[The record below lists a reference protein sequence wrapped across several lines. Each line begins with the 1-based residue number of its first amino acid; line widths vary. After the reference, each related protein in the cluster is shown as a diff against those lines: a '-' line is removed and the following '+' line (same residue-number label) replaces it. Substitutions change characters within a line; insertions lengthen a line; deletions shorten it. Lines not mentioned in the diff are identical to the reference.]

1 MSAPLAEASVD
12 IAAPIDLVWRVMTDL
27 ARYPEWNPF
36 VVDIKPVAGAFS
48 VGVPIALTVKWG
60 RGGGASTIEVVD
72 RLDAPAKGGD
82 SVQRALMEYRF
93 VGWLPRL
100 ALVRGSRQQALEQR
114 PGGPTTYRTS
124 ERFTGLLARGVP
136 LAKVQDGFER
146 HAKALKARA
155 ESLST

>member
-1 MSAPLAEASVD
+1 MTAPFAEAAIE
-12 IAAPIDLVWRVMTDL
+12 IAAPIDVVWRVMTDL
-27 ARYPEWNPF
+27 GRYPEWNPF
-36 VVDIKPVAGAFS
+36 VVAIEPVDGAFR
-48 VGVPIALTVKWG
+48 VGSAIALTVKWS
-60 RGGGASTIEVVD
+60 RRGGASTIEVVE
-72 RLDAPAKGGD
+72 RLDAPARDGE
-82 SVQRALMEYRF
+82 VQRALMEYRF

-146 HAKALKARA
+146 HAQALKARA
-155 ESLST
+155 ESLT